1 MLAKR
6 AIDVDPE
13 LLRRSAAEQLHAAG
27 EGWHHVQLESTGH
40 VPTILETLVPD
51 GPWAWAIMTHA
62 QPDGSVTLPVQT
74 TFEGIREM
82 YEFIRGLSDVLGADP
97 VIEVRGEWYGF
108 HEDVS
113 TSREK
118 ASGTVTEREMV
129 LLMPT
134 TTGPG
139 ITGELAWVRLD
150 RQHLGLDV
158 PLADPPKTPL
168 EMRRHLIA
176 LHGDLLGALVAGDAE
191 AVAATFTTGAKAAVR
206 DYVADTGTI
215 VGLDDREG
223 IEEHHRRLLE
233 RFELRSADVLH
244 QVAQDWYLF
253 TEVRFEGVVR
263 AGPDQGSVVAF
274 HTASIYVPGRDD
286 RFIVHIS
293 HGTDLAAMAT

>member
-1 MLAKR
+1 MQTTR

-13 LLRRSAAEQLHAAG
+13 LLRRAAAAQVHAAS

-62 QPDGSVTLPVQT
+62 QPDGSVALPVQT
-74 TFEGIREM
+74 TFEGIRSM
-82 YEFIRGLSDVLGADP
+82 YEFIRGLSDVLGAEP

-118 ASGTVTEREMV
+118 ASGTITEREMV

-150 RQHLGLDV
+150 RQHLGVDV
-158 PLADPPKTPL
+158 PLADEKTPL
-168 EMRRHLIA
+168 QMRRHLIG
-176 LHGDLLGALVAGDAE
+176 LHDELLGALLAGDPAG
-191 AVAATFTTGAKAAVR
+191 VAAVYTPGAKAAVR
-206 DYVADTGTI
+206 DYVADTGTL
-215 VGLDDREG
+215 VGLDDRLG
-223 IEEHHRRLLE
+223 IEGHHRELFSL
-233 RFELRSADVLH
+233 FEVRSAEVLH

-253 TEVRFEGVVR
+253 TEVRFEVVVR
-263 AGPDQGSVVAF
+263 SGPDQGSVLAF
-274 HTASIYVPGRDD
+274 HTASIFVPGRDD

-293 HGTDLAAMAT
+293 HGTDLAAMSG